1 MFCLLCCPFRLAL
14 ISQHPAHN
22 HRGRGDGCVRGC
34 ASMWDACVRERV
46 LSCCFVFHSPVKDA
60 KLMDTAPPPP
70 PLLHLC
76 WSTSTYF
83 GESCAWSLCGCKF
96 WMRSYRLPWGLPV
109 CQELPATV
117 LSFFFRTTTT
127 TAAAAYDELSDWWLN
142 DDWATKRPRERER
155 DGDRGREVCFI
166 LCYFQQLKRNE
177 IRGITICSR
186 CSAFPLTFLWPA
198 PRFLFFAFPFDS
210 WTCSFPIWLILVRCQ
225 MRWKLQIG
233 KQQTE
238 MPNVKYEKWK
248 MGKWEMGNGQP
259 RCWQRCCLPVGHDLW
274 KLWWR
279 QMEKC
284 GK

>member
-1 MFCLLCCPFRLAL
+1 MPNSWTQLLP
-14 ISQHPAHN
+14 
-22 HRGRGDGCVRGC
+22 
-34 ASMWDACVRERV
+34 
-46 LSCCFVFHSPVKDA
+46 LS
-60 KLMDTAPPPP
+60 
-70 PLLHLC
+70 PLLQLP

-127 TAAAAYDELSDWWLN
+127 TTAAAYGWAFRQMTEWWLSDKE
-142 DDWATKRPRERER
+142 TKRERE
-155 DGDRGREVCFI
+155 RGREVCFI

-238 MPNVKYEKWK
+238 MPNVKYEKWQ
-248 MGKWEMGNGQP
+248 MGNGQP
-259 RCWQRCCLPVGHDLW
+259 RCWQRCCVCQLVMIYESFDGDR
-274 KLWWR
+274 WR
-279 QMEKC
+279 SVARKGTC
-284 GK
+284 S